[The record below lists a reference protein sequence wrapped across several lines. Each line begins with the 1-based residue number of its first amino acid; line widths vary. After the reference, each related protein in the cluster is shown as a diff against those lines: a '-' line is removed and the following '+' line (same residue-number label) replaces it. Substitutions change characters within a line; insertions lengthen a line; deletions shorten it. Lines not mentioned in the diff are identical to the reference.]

1 MIHNDGAQEQVM
13 ANLMARFVKD
23 ETGAT
28 SVEYAMIAAFI
39 SIVILSAAQQIGAEA
54 KTSYQRTLD
63 SLQ

>member
-1 MIHNDGAQEQVM
+1 M

-54 KTSYQRTLD
+54 KASYQRTLD